1 MTESPTLNLDSKS
14 ILMLLLLAAVWGGSF
29 FFAEVALKEVP
40 PLTVTMYRVVWAVPF
55 LALIVFFKGI
65 LIPRSLKVWWSYL
78 VMGALNNA
86 IPFSLIFWGQTQIE
100 SGLASILNG
109 TTAMFAAVIS
119 GLLLPDEPLT
129 LKKILGASLGIVG
142 VAFIMGPSALANFNL
157 SNLAQLAILGA
168 TLSYAFAG
176 VWGKTALSG
185 QPPLMNAL
193 GMLIGSTVLMIPIV
207 LAFDG
212 SPNLALSVEVWSAII
227 GLAFLSTALA
237 YILYFAVMVRAGTAN
252 LLLVTLLIPPFA
264 VGLGALFLGEKLG
277 IQAWI
282 GFGIIAVGF
291 AVTDGRLFSYL
302 SQKAS
307 TKS

>member
-1 MTESPTLNLDSKS
+1 MTESRTLNLDSKS

-142 VAFIMGPSALANFNL
+142 VAFIMGMSALANFNL

-185 QPPLMNAL
+185 QTPLMNAL

-212 SPNLALSVEVWSAII
+212 SPNFALSVEVWSALI

>member
-40 PLTVTMYRVVWAVPF
+40 PLTVTMFRVVWAVPF

-142 VAFIMGPSALANFNL
+142 VAFIMGMSALANFNL

-212 SPNLALSVEVWSAII
+212 SPNLALSVEVWGALI

>member
-1 MTESPTLNLDSKS
+1 MTESRTLNLDSKS

-176 VWGKTALSG
+176 VWGKTALSA

-207 LAFDG
+207 LAFDV
-212 SPNLALSVEVWSAII
+212 SPNLALSVEVWSALI